1 MAKRLF
7 LERYSRLGHN
17 LKGDERSRQA
27 LRVNTLKTTNEELVA
42 RLESHGAR
50 LSRIGWLRNGFH
62 VDERPFSLG
71 ASFEY
76 LLGLYSIQEAA
87 AQFPVEVLDPHP
99 GEAVLDVCAAP
110 GGKTTQIAAAMANI
124 GAVVAVDVSRE
135 RLYALE
141 NNLERCGVTN
151 CLAYWEDANAMDFKG
166 KQFDRVLLDAP
177 CSGNYVADRGWF
189 SKRTLKDVGLNA
201 ERQRELLGTAVK
213 LLKPGG
219 VLVYT
224 TCSLEPEEDELNVQ
238 WLIDNNDLKL
248 EGIEGPGSPALTEI
262 FGDELNGEIAGCRRF
277 WPDET
282 GTQGFFVAKA
292 VKA

>member
-1 MAKRLF
+1 MKRAF

-17 LKGDERSRQA
+17 LKGDERTRQA
-27 LRVNTLKTTNEELVA
+27 LRANTLKTTNEELAA
-42 RLESHGAR
+42 RLEGRGVR

-62 VDERPFSLG
+62 VEESPFSVG
-71 ASFEY
+71 ACFEY

-87 AQFPVEVLDPHP
+87 AQFPVEVLDPHQ
-99 GEAVLDVCAAP
+99 GEAILDMCAAP
-110 GGKTTQIAAAMANI
+110 GGKTTQIAATMGNTGI
-124 GAVVAVDVSRE
+124 VVAVDASRE

-141 NNLERCGVTN
+141 NSLERCGVTN
-151 CLAYWEDANAMDFKG
+151 CLAYWEDANEMDFKG
-166 KQFDRVLLDAP
+166 RRFDRVLLDAP

-201 ERQRELLGTAVK
+201 GRQRELLGTAMG

-238 WLIDNNDLKL
+238 WIIDNHGLRL
-248 EGIEGPGSPALTEI
+248 ERIEGPGTPALTDVLGEK
-262 FGDELNGEIAGCRRF
+262 LNGEIASCRRF

-282 GTQGFFVAKA
+282 GTQGFFAARA
-292 VKA
+292 VRI

>member
-1 MAKRLF
+1 M
-7 LERYSRLGHN
+7 
-17 LKGDERSRQA
+17 
-27 LRVNTLKTTNEELVA
+27 TNA
-42 RLESHGAR
+42 GA
-50 LSRIGWLRNGFH
+50 I
-62 VDERPFSLG
+62 
-71 ASFEY
+71 
-76 LLGLYSIQEAA
+76 
-87 AQFPVEVLDPHP
+87 
-99 GEAVLDVCAAP
+99 
-110 GGKTTQIAAAMANI
+110 
-124 GAVVAVDVSRE
+124 VAVDVSRE

-201 ERQRELLGTAVK
+201 ERQRQLLGTAVK

-238 WLIDNNDLKL
+238 WLLDNNDLKL
-248 EGIEGPGSPALTEI
+248 EGIEGSGSPALTEI
-262 FGDELNGEIAGCRRF
+262 FGDELNGEIAKCRRF

-282 GTQGFFVAKA
+282 GTQGFFVAKV
-292 VKA
+292 VKG

>member
-1 MAKRLF
+1 M
-7 LERYSRLGHN
+7 
-17 LKGDERSRQA
+17 
-27 LRVNTLKTTNEELVA
+27 KTTNEELVA

-50 LSRIGWLRNGFH
+50 LSRIGWLRNGFY

-166 KQFDRVLLDAP
+166 KQFDRVLLDAL

-189 SKRTLKDVGLNA
+189 SKRTLRDVGLNA

-224 TCSLEPEEDELNVQ
+224 TCSLEPEEDELNVR
-238 WLIDNNDLKL
+238 WLLDNNDLKL

-292 VKA
+292 VKR

>member
-1 MAKRLF
+1 M
-7 LERYSRLGHN
+7 
-17 LKGDERSRQA
+17 
-27 LRVNTLKTTNEELVA
+27 KTTNEELVA

-110 GGKTTQIAAAMANI
+110 GGKTTQIAAAMTNA

-177 CSGNYVADRGWF
+177 CSGNYVADRSWF

-238 WLIDNNDLKL
+238 WLLDNNDLKL
-248 EGIEGPGSPALTEI
+248 EGIEGSGSPALTEI
-262 FGDELNGEIAGCRRF
+262 FGDELNGEIAKCRRF

-292 VKA
+292 VKG

>member
-1 MAKRLF
+1 MKRAF
-7 LERYSRLGHN
+7 LERYSGLGHN
-17 LKGDERSRQA
+17 LTGNEKTRRA

-42 RLESHGAR
+42 RLGSHGAR

-62 VDERPFSLG
+62 VEMSPFSLG

-76 LLGLYSIQEAA
+76 LLGLYSTQEAA

-99 GEAVLDVCAAP
+99 GEAVLDMCAAP
-110 GGKTTQIAAAMANI
+110 GGKTTQIAAAMANA
-124 GAVVAVDVSRE
+124 GAIVAVDVSRV

-177 CSGNYVADRGWF
+177 CSGNYVADRSWF
-189 SKRTLKDVGLNA
+189 NKRTLKDVGLNT

-213 LLKPGG
+213 LLKPDG

-224 TCSLEPEEDELNVQ
+224 TCSLEPEENELNVQ
-238 WLIDNNDLKL
+238 WLIENNDLKL
-248 EGIEGPGSPALTEI
+248 ERIEGPGSPALTQV
-262 FGDELNGEIAGCRRF
+262 FSDELNGEIAKCRRF

-282 GTQGFFVAKA
+282 GTQGFFVARVMKR
-292 VKA
+292 